1 MVKLYGPKRGS
12 AARCHVLAKEIGLEY
27 EAISID
33 LGKGEQNSPEYLK
46 LNPNGKVPSL
56 VDGDFV
62 LWESAAINNYLASR
76 YKPELLGDSIEDKA
90 LIDQW
95 SYWGMLEI
103 QPHIHRIGFQ
113 KFRVPDDQRDENAI
127 QEAVNALPGVLKIL
141 DEHLSDREYM
151 LGDRFTLADINLGTV
166 VMGTQRIEFDL
177 SDYSNI
183 NRWMQMILKRPSFK
197 EGLAPPKK

>member
-27 EAISID
+27 EGISID